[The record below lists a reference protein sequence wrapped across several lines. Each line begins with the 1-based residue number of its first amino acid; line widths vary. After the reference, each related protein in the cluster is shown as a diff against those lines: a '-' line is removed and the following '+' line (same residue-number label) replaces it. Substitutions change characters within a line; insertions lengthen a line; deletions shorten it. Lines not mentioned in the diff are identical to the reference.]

1 MNKMKVNLISKIN
14 CTRRTLLH
22 HANENEKGKKSKKH
36 KTKPKLVANFFLKTL
51 HADRRMVWKEK
62 TTRYDS

>member
-36 KTKPKLVANFFLKTL
+36 KTKPKLY
-51 HADRRMVWKEK
+51 ADRRMFWKEK